1 MTTNKLLA
9 GLQQNPTA
17 KTWNGDNA
25 HSTTWN
31 KGLDLFG
38 AIGSLRKDQ
47 DRALKLFQTA
57 FHDNMDLA
65 VRIALWARDVRGGA
79 GERGSFTTILKWL
92 GDNQPDV
99 ARALVPMVPEV
110 GRWKDLFVLLST
122 PAKDAVVTELA
133 KALMEGNGL
142 CAKWM
147 PRKGPIASQ
156 LRSEFVMTPKQYR
169 KLIVSLTNVVETA
182 MCAKDWT
189 NIDFGKLPSL
199 ASARYQKAFERN
211 APAEYKAYEEALVKG
226 EAKINA
232 SAIFPHDILMSAR
245 KGNDAVASA
254 QWKALPNY
262 MEGTD
267 ERVIAMVDVSES
279 MTCGINGGSQ
289 WSAPS
294 GTSCMDVAIALGIY
308 CSERNNGPFKDHV
321 VTFTDRPILCNVG
334 GTSLNARYAASKRH
348 VGYSTNFDAAYQ
360 LILDTAVKHQVP
372 AEDMPTMLL
381 VLSDM
386 QFNAGGFGYPKQTA
400 NDRLQKAYAA
410 AGYTVPKMVY
420 WNLNAVSGNQPITM
434 HDKNCALVSGF
445 SPSILKSVLNAK
457 DFDPCGIMKETVMV
471 ERYNWQG
478 TETAE

>member
-1 MTTNKLLA
+1 MTTNKLLQ
-9 GLQQNPTA
+9 GLQQVPTA
-17 KTWNGDNA
+17 KTWNGDYA

-47 DRALKLFQTA
+47 GRALSLFQTA
-57 FHDNMDLA
+57 FSDNFDLA

-92 GDNQPDV
+92 GEKHPDV
-99 ARALVPMVPEV
+99 ARQLVPMVPEV
-110 GRWKDLFVLLST
+110 GRWKDLFVLLDT

-156 LRSEFVMTPKQYR
+156 LRSEFGMSPKQYR

-182 MCAKDWT
+182 MCAKDWKA
-189 NIDFGKLPSL
+189 IDFGKLPSL
-199 ASARYQKAFERN
+199 AAARYQKAFERN
-211 APAEYKAYEEALVKG
+211 APAEYKAYEEKLVKG

-232 SAIFPHDILMSAR
+232 SAIFPHDILLSAR

-262 MEGTD
+262 MEDTN
-267 ERVIAMVDVSES
+267 ERVLAMVDVSES
-279 MTCGINGGSQ
+279 MTTGING
-289 WSAPS
+289 S
-294 GTSCMDVAIALGIY
+294 GGYGASVSCMDVAIALGIY
-308 CSERNNGPFKDHV
+308 CSERNEGPFKDHV
-321 VTFTDRPILCNVG
+321 VTFTDRPTLCNVG
-334 GTSLNARYAASKRH
+334 GTSLSARYQASRRH

-360 LILDTAVKHQVP
+360 MILETAVKHKVP

-386 QFNAGGFGYPKQTA
+386 QFNQCGSGRTNGFTA
-400 NDRLQKAYAA
+400 NERLKKAYAD

-420 WNLNAVSGNQPITM
+420 WNLNATSGNSPITM
-434 HDKNCALVSGF
+434 HDANCALVSGF
-445 SPSILKSVLNAK
+445 SPSILKSVLSAK
-457 DFDPCGIMKETVMV
+457 DFDPCSIMKETVMV
-471 ERYNWQG
+471 DRYNWQK
-478 TETAE
+478 TKAAE

>member
-1 MTTNKLLA
+1 MANKLLA
-9 GLQQNPTA
+9 GMQQNPTA

-25 HSTTWN
+25 HATTWN

-47 DRALKLFQTA
+47 TRALNLFQTA
-57 FHDNMDLA
+57 FQDNMDLA

-92 GDNQPDV
+92 GDNKPDV
-99 ARALVPMVPEV
+99 ARQLVPMVPEV

-156 LRSEFVMTPKQYR
+156 LRSEFGMSPKQYR

-182 MCAKDWT
+182 MCAKDW
-189 NIDFGKLPSL
+189 NKIDFGKLPSL
-199 ASARYQKAFERN
+199 AAARYQKAFERN
-211 APAEYKAYEEALVKG
+211 APEQYKAYEEALVKG

-232 SAIFPHDILMSAR
+232 AAVFPHDVLQSAY

-262 MEGTD
+262 MEGTN
-267 ERVIAMVDVSES
+267 ERVLAMVDVSES
-279 MTCGINGGSQ
+279 MSCGINVGNSYQ
-289 WSAPS
+289 SA
-294 GTSCMDVAIALGIY
+294 GVSCMDVSIALGIY
-308 CSERNNGPFKDHV
+308 CAERNDGPFKDHI
-321 VTFTDRPILCNVG
+321 VTFTRSPKLINVA
-334 GTSLNARYAASKRH
+334 GTSLKARAQAARRD
-348 VGYSTNFDAAYQ
+348 VGYDTNFDAAYEM
-360 LILDTAVKHQVP
+360 ILATAVRHNVP

-386 QFNAGGFGYPKQTA
+386 QFNPRAWSYNQTA
-400 NDRLQKAYAA
+400 NDRLAAAYAK

-420 WNLNAVSGNQPITM
+420 WNLNASSGNQPITM

-471 ERYNWQG
+471 DRYNWQKL
-478 TETAE
+478 ETASE